1 MPKVVSS
8 SVVTS
13 PEKSP
18 SGGHSRRRPRSKYLD
33 REKKSWK
40 DKWPGWH
47 PWTLAQRRKD
57 KKVRERFKELGYCP
71 DPNKQGNYPCL
82 CGQYPDDHCVWWM
95 GGNFKGK
102 KGNPKELEVKTP
114 DHLFCL
120 RCRKRVYEKDI
131 ADAINAWH
139 EMKGPR
145 ATLRRALLSDE

>member
-1 MPKVVSS
+1 M
-8 SVVTS
+8 
-13 PEKSP
+13 
-18 SGGHSRRRPRSKYLD
+18 
-33 REKKSWK
+33 
-40 DKWPGWH
+40 
-47 PWTLAQRRKD
+47 
-57 KKVRERFKELGYCP
+57 RERFKELGYCP

-82 CGQYPDDHCVWWM
+82 CGEYPDDHCVWWM